1 MDKKQ
6 AIEIAEKF
14 LATINGK
21 YFVKSA
27 WLFGSY
33 VNGNQKTDS
42 DIDIAIVLNDFDD
55 RFTAQFDLMKLRRN
69 IDLRIEP
76 HPFREKDFSIN
87 DPMVNEILKS
97 GIQLKGFA

>member
-1 MDKKQ
+1 MDKKY

-14 LATINGK
+14 IAAINGK
-21 YFVKSA
+21 YRVKSA

-33 VNGNQKTDS
+33 VNGNQKADS
-42 DIDIAIVLNDFDD
+42 DIDIAIVMNDFDD

-87 DPMVNEILKS
+87 DPMVNEIMKS
-97 GIQLKGFA
+97 GIQLKYSA